1 MRSTENIEKVVK
13 NLDLGIDTIAQ
24 TDQEV
29 LSELLEAQKQS
40 TKQHSAFALPNIRGI
55 IMKSPVTKVSAAAVV
70 VIAVA
75 VLGLFEFVRTD
86 STSGV
91 VWADVAGKVEACRG
105 VVYREKG
112 SCTKYKYPK
121 GPGYSIIYLTPR
133 YYRSEGYNGE
143 GELWISMYADREA
156 ETQVVLLHGQ
166 SGYVREKINRTA
178 AGDQK
183 HADTIDPRKWIKK
196 FMSCKYS
203 KLEQKT
209 IDGVLSEGIET
220 TDPTLNGEAVK
231 HLQIDSFVARLW
243 VSVET
248 GYPVLL
254 ESEFTGQYSGNMV
267 IDQFQ
272 WDVELDPS
280 IFEPNIPPGYEQM

>member
-1 MRSTENIEKVVK
+1 MNSADKIKRFFKKAELGINPDADEKVF
-13 NLDLGIDTIAQ
+13 NDMLAQ
-24 TDQEV
+24 
-29 LSELLEAQKQS
+29 QK
-40 TKQHSAFALPNIRGI
+40 TKEQVPAKPEIWRI
-55 IMKSPVTKVSAAAVV
+55 TMKSPIVKLAAAAVIIV
-70 VIAVA
+70 LV
-75 VLGLFEFVRTD
+75 VLGLFEFIGTEN
-86 STSGV
+86 TSGV
-91 VWADVAGKVEACRG
+91 VWAEVARKVQSSRG

-112 SCTKYKYPK
+112 SSTEYKYPK
-121 GPGYSIIYLTPR
+121 GPGYNIIYLVPK
-133 YYRSEGYNGE
+133 YYRSDGYNGE
-143 GELWISMYADREA
+143 GELWISMYDNRE
-156 ETQVVLLHGQ
+156 TGIRIVLLHGQ
-166 SGYVREKINRTA
+166 KGYVREKMTMTE

-183 HADTIDPRKWIKK
+183 HADTIDPRKWVQK

-203 KLEQKT
+203 KLGQKT

-220 TDPTLNGEAVK
+220 TDLTLVGGAVN

-254 ESEFTGQYSGNMV
+254 KGEFTGQHSGNMV

-280 IFEPNIPPGYEQM
+280 VFEPNIPPDYEQM